1 MPLRQIIRRSDY
13 SWSVKNYGDYF
24 CQFREK
30 SRARV
35 KTAFQCT
42 HTMGGLE
49 PSLHRESTDSLI
61 HILSRYMYAHIC
73 TLYVS

>member
-30 SRARV
+30 SFERNLLRRRIRKKKKSPLRPFPV
-35 KTAFQCT
+35 GKPRDTFKLL
-42 HTMGGLE
+42 GGY
-49 PSLHRESTDSLI
+49 H
-61 HILSRYMYAHIC
+61 
-73 TLYVS
+73 